1 MASQGVPTIVEA
13 SAILR
18 HVLRAGQTEV
28 AMTTIQRQWFC
39 VVVAALAAGL
49 SLFREPRGVWI
60 VPKRAVVPTN

>member
-1 MASQGVPTIVEA
+1 MASQGVPTIVE
-13 SAILR
+13 SAILK

-49 SLFREPRGVWI
+49 SLFREPRGWI